1 MIRRLYTAFHRL
13 LLVRAIVQSLGN
25 LALLV
30 IFAALAQLLG
40 WTQESRSLPID
51 RAIPTAMNHP
61 KDSEDMTHGP
71 CKVRFHRGKPTANL
85 QFLPPLQYISGGYEP
100 TAIAIGDLNCDRHP
114 DIVVGHHC
122 SSFDA
127 CLDASTVGLL
137 LGNGDGTFQPAVIYS
152 SGVGG
157 IVSLAIEDVNGDGKP
172 DLIVLGCGPAAPTC
186 LNFTN
191 SRVAILLGNGD
202 GTFQPPVTYD
212 SGSVD
217 ATSVAVADLNGDGKP
232 DIVAA
237 HVCDNCSEGTVS
249 ILLGN
254 GDGTFGSPVTYDSG
268 GSVATSVAI
277 RDVNGDGKP
286 DLLVGNG
293 YSCSNDPSCFNG
305 PTGVV
310 GVLLGNGDGTFKSA
324 VTYSSGGRFVAWVV
338 VADVNSD
345 GKLDF
350 LVANDLS
357 DGPDCGGLTC
367 VSSIGVLLGNGDGT
381 FQAPQTYKTGGCCAF
396 SIVATDLNG
405 DGKTDVVAA
414 HLQDS
419 NIAILLGNGDGTL
432 QPPVI
437 LNGSGVQNAGLL
449 AVGDL
454 DRNRMPDLVTAG
466 VSATSAIDA
475 ITSVFLQVGTKGRE
489 RDH

>member
-1 MIRRLYTAFHRL
+1 MIHKVHTASHRSHL
-13 LLVRAIVQSLGN
+13 GRAIAQSLGN
-25 LALLV
+25 LALLI
-30 IFAALAQLLG
+30 IFAALVKMTG
-40 WTQESRSLPID
+40 WTQDLPID
-51 RAIPTAMNHP
+51 NRAVLTALNHP
-61 KDSEDMTHGP
+61 KGTEDMTHGP
-71 CKVRFHRGKPTANL
+71 CKIPFHEAKLTANL
-85 QFLPPLQYISGGYEP
+85 QFLAPVQYISGGYEP
-100 TAIAIGDLNCDRHP
+100 TAIAIGDLNCDRNP
-114 DIVVGHHC
+114 DIVVGHFC

-152 SGVGG
+152 SGVPG
-157 IVSLAIEDVNGDGKP
+157 IVSLAIADVNGDTKP
-172 DLIVLGCGPAAPTC
+172 DLIIAGCGPVSTTC

-191 SRVAILLGNGD
+191 SIVGILLGNGD

-212 SGSVD
+212 SGSID
-217 ATSVAVADLNGDGKP
+217 ATSIAVADLNGDGKP
-232 DIVAA
+232 DVVVT

-249 ILLGN
+249 VLLGN
-254 GDGTFGSPVTYDSG
+254 GDGSFGSPVTYSSG

-293 YSCSNDPSCFNG
+293 YACSNDPSCFNG
-305 PTGVV
+305 PTGVI

-324 VTYSSGGRFVAWVV
+324 VSYSSGGRFVASVA

-345 GKLDF
+345 GKADV

-381 FQAPQTYKTGGCCAF
+381 FQAPTTFKTGGCCAF

-414 HLQDS
+414 HLQ
-419 NIAILLGNGDGTL
+419 NANLAILLGNGDGTL

-437 LNGSGVQNAGLL
+437 LNVGNGVENTGLL

-466 VSATSAIDA
+466 VTNFGIDA
-475 ITSVFLQVGTKGRE
+475 TTNVFLQVGTKGRG

>member
-1 MIRRLYTAFHRL
+1 MSFYTDCHRSY
-13 LLVRAIVQSLGN
+13 LVRGIAQSLAN
-25 LALLV
+25 LAVLTIL
-30 IFAALAQLLG
+30 AALLQTAGWPQELG
-40 WTQESRSLPID
+40 SLPID
-51 RAIPTAMNHP
+51 RAIPAALNHP
-61 KDSEDMTHGP
+61 KGTEDVTHSP
-71 CKVRFHRGKPTANL
+71 CKVRFHKGKPTANV
-85 QFLPPLQYISGGYEP
+85 QFLPPLEYISGGYEP
-100 TAIAIGDLNCDRHP
+100 TAIAIGDINCDRHP

-137 LGNGDGTFQPAVIYS
+137 LGNGDGTFQPAVTYS
-152 SGVGG
+152 SGVPG
-157 IVSLAIEDVNGDGKP
+157 IVSLAIADVNDDGRP
-172 DLIVLGCGPAAPTC
+172 DLIILACGPVEGPFC

-191 SRVAILLGNGD
+191 SRVSILSGNGD
-202 GTFQPPVTYD
+202 GTFQPPMTYD

-217 ATSVAVADLNGDGKP
+217 ATLVAVADLNGDGKP

-277 RDVNGDGKP
+277 LDVNGDGKP

-293 YSCSNDPSCFNG
+293 YACSSGPSCFNG

-324 VTYSSGGRFVAWVV
+324 VSYSSGGRFVASVV
-338 VADVNSD
+338 VMDVNSD
-345 GKLDF
+345 GKADL

-357 DGPDCGGLTC
+357 DGPDCGGLPC

-396 SIVATDLNG
+396 SIVAMDLNG

-419 NIAILLGNGDGTL
+419 NVAILLGNGDGTL

-437 LNGSGVQNAGLL
+437 LSGSGVQNAGLL

-454 DRNRMPDLVTAG
+454 DSNRMPDLVTAG
-466 VSATSAIDA
+466 VSKTSAIDT
-475 ITSVFLQVGTKGRE
+475 ITSVFLQVGMKRRE
-489 RDH
+489 QDH